1 MMSEADQIAYA
12 IKMSLQGEDTASE
25 AETPNADSS
34 RETTPMDTDMTRT
47 SMVSFW
53 TWYRILV
60 VSYVQMTDVFATTLK
75 FNLIL

>member
-53 TWYRILV
+53 T
-60 VSYVQMTDVFATTLK
+60 
-75 FNLIL
+75 